1 MDKVISIDNTQ
12 EALYYL
18 SKELENRY
26 NILWK
31 MKNGKTINIK
41 DMSLSHLQNTI
52 NLLEGR
58 VDVEQIGVYIEN
70 LY

>member
-1 MDKVISIDNTQ
+1 MDKVISVNNAQ
-12 EALYYL
+12 EALHYL
-18 SKELENRY
+18 NKELEDRC

-41 DMSLSHLQNTI
+41 DMSFTHLQNTI
-52 NLLEGR
+52 NLLEER
-58 VDVEQIGVYIEN
+58 VDVEQIGVYIED

>member
-1 MDKVISIDNTQ
+1 MDKVISVSNAQ
-12 EALYYL
+12 EALHYL
-18 SKELENRY
+18 SKELENRC

-52 NLLEGR
+52 NFLEAR
-58 VDVEQIGVYIEN
+58 VDVEQIGVYIED